1 MVDFL
6 GIGAQKS
13 ATSWLFQCMREH
25 PRVCLAEEKELHYF
39 SSDENYAKG
48 AEWYATHWQICKP
61 DTLKGEISTSYL
73 SSPLAPER
81 IKQDAPN
88 AKLIALL
95 RNPVDRAESHVRH
108 LLSKKEVPNTLS
120 LQELLAQRPDILE
133 NGRYA
138 THLAR
143 YFALFPKEQ
152 IHIDTYDNVEREPLN
167 VISRVDLFLGIDTHT
182 PLSLSMH
189 YNSSAFRATSLHDTA
204 NKTHQFLKQ
213 APGGQLAINAI
224 KALGFTSAKLAEA
237 GHRRGE
243 KSEDL
248 FHFTPEDRQ
257 TLDAWY
263 ASELE
268 QLAALGITFSSPL

>member
-39 SSDENYAKG
+39 SNDENYAKG

-61 DTLKGEISTSYL
+61 TALKGEISTSYL
-73 SSPLAPER
+73 SSATAPER

-88 AKLIALL
+88 VKLIALL
-95 RNPVDRAESHVRH
+95 RHPVDRAESHVRH
-108 LLSKKEVPNTLS
+108 LLSKKEVPDNIS
-120 LQELLAQRPDILE
+120 LQDLLALRPDILE

-143 YFALFPKEQ
+143 YYALFPKEQ

-189 YNSSAFRATSLHDTA
+189 YNSSAFRATALHDTA
-204 NKTHQFLKQ
+204 NKAHQFLKK
-213 APGGQLAINAI
+213 APGGKLAINAI
-224 KALGFTSAKLAEA
+224 KALGFTSAKLADA
-237 GHRRGE
+237 GHRAGE

-248 FHFTPEDRQ
+248 FHFTPEDRIAL
-257 TLDAWY
+257 TEWY
-263 ASELE
+263 KDELAQLE
-268 QLAALGITFSSPL
+268 QQGIQFG